1 MPDSLPAAADRQL
14 AKHREE
20 IREVLVDL
28 FEKPI
33 PDTEPNVRELLCSV
47 LGSPDLGFAKPIFD
61 LVDNPHLSSLVQAG
75 VAPCVWEGKLLHD
88 KGSRSVLTVS
98 TAATEGQE
106 LLFDFLGI
114 YTDKVHTLY
123 VPCLF
128 SKRLFCTENLCVI
141 DGKMRVSPPII
152 SQAQQLVHHNLLL
165 AHLFVALT
173 RAPAMQHCEINPVKL
188 RTINAL
194 MDATFPPIAS
204 TGNVPTPYVTPRTI
218 AYIHALI
225 VDSISL
231 HPSPPLR
238 DRALLNETMVLDVLN
253 EMSPQVFREELFTV
267 LNQYHVQILKTA
279 SASGRPGAKT
289 FRRSFGAAAAL
300 ISEEVTDAN
309 EAGAADPLAPPA
321 AAAEPPAQ
329 PAAPPPAAAAP
340 PTKAAPAGRSGKG
353 KTG

>member
-1 MPDSLPAAADRQL
+1 MPAAADRQL

-20 IREVLVDL
+20 LRDVLIDL

-33 PDTEPNVRELLCSV
+33 PSNEPNIRELLCSV
-47 LGSPDLGFAKPIFD
+47 LGRPDLGFAKPIFD
-61 LVDNPHLSSLVQAG
+61 LDDNPHLSSLVQAG
-75 VAPCVWEGKLLHD
+75 VAPCVWEEKLLHD
-88 KGSRSVLTVS
+88 KGSRSVLTIT

-114 YTDKVHTLY
+114 YPYKVHTLN
-123 VPCLF
+123 VRCLF
-128 SKRLFCTENLCVI
+128 SERLFCAESLCVI
-141 DGKMRVSPPII
+141 DGKMQVSPPII
-152 SQAQQLVHHNLLL
+152 SQDQQLVHHNLLL

-173 RAPAMQHCEINPVKL
+173 RAPAMQRCEINPAKL

-204 TGNVPTPYVTPRTI
+204 TADVPTPYVTPRTI
-218 AYIHALI
+218 ACIHALI
-225 VDSISL
+225 VDIISL

-238 DRALLNETMVLDVLN
+238 ERALLNETMVLDVLN
-253 EMSPQVFREELFTV
+253 EMSPQAFREELFTV

-279 SASGRPGAKT
+279 SASGRPGTKT

-300 ISEEVTDAN
+300 IAAEVTDAG
-309 EAGAADPLAPPA
+309 EGRVADPPAPPA
-321 AAAEPPAQ
+321 AAAEA
-329 PAAPPPAAAAP
+329 PAAPVATAA
-340 PTKAAPAGRSGKG
+340 PTKAAPPGRGGKG